1 MAEKKWFTVA
11 TEGQTTDQRNI
22 TREWL
27 EQIAAT
33 YDRTKFGARIWIEHL
48 RGTLPDSPFK
58 AQGDV
63 LAVRTQDGTDGKL
76 QLQAQLDPTSSLIS
90 MTTKDRQ
97 KIYSSIEVD
106 PDFAGTGKAYLRG
119 LGVTD
124 NPASL
129 GTDVLS
135 FCAQHPE
142 EKHPFANRK
151 HRPENAFS
159 SALPVDLDFSEPAQG
174 PTDAPLLAKIKEMF
188 TSLAGKN
195 QSGQLSDLGTAF
207 SEFADGYAKTQTD
220 MAKQLTEFNKKLD
233 GLRTSHVTRDEFK
246 KLADKLEFN
255 DAGGAHRTLAT
266 GGDGQLRTDC

>member
-1 MAEKKWFTVA
+1 MTKKWFTVA
-11 TEGQTTDQRNI
+11 TEGQTTDQRTI
-22 TREWL
+22 SREWL

-33 YDRTKFGARIWIEHL
+33 YNPATFGARIWIEHL

-63 LAVRTQDGTDGKL
+63 LAVRTQEGADGKL
-76 QLQAQLDPTSSLIS
+76 QLQAQLDPTPSLVS
-90 MTTKDRQ
+90 MTTKERQ

-142 EKHPFANRK
+142 EKHPFAGRK

-159 SALPVDLDFSEPAQG
+159 SALPIDLDFSDPTPA
-174 PTDAPLLAKIKEMF
+174 PSDAPLLNKIKEMF
-188 TSLAGKN
+188 STLAGKN
-195 QSGQLSDLGTAF
+195 QPEKLHELGAAF
-207 SEFADGYAKTQTD
+207 SAFADGYAKTQEGV
-220 MAKQLTEFNKKLD
+220 ANQLAELTKKIND
-233 GLRTSHVTRDEFK
+233 VASSHVTADEFK
-246 KLADKLEFN
+246 TLSDRLEFS
-255 DAGGAHRTLAT
+255 DADNTQRPPAT
-266 GGDGQLRTDC
+266 GGDGVLRTNC

>member
-1 MAEKKWFTVA
+1 MTKKWFTVA

-33 YDRTKFGARIWIEHL
+33 YDRNTFGARIWIEHL

-63 LAVRTQDGTDGKL
+63 LAVRTQEGADGKL
-76 QLQAQLDPTSSLIS
+76 QLQAQLDPTASLVA

-159 SALPVDLDFSEPAQG
+159 SALPVDLDFSEPTAA
-174 PTDAPLLAKIKEMF
+174 PTDARLLTKIKDMF
-188 TSLAGKN
+188 TAMTTKN
-195 QSGQLSDLGTAF
+195 QPEKLAELGEAF
-207 SEFADGYAKTQTD
+207 SAFADGYAKTTTGL
-220 MAKQLTEFNKKLD
+220 MEEIAKLNTKLD
-233 GLRTSHVTRDEFK
+233 SFGASHVTADEFK
-246 KLADKLEFN
+246 KLADKLEFS
-255 DAGGAHRTLAT
+255 DAGGAHRAPAT